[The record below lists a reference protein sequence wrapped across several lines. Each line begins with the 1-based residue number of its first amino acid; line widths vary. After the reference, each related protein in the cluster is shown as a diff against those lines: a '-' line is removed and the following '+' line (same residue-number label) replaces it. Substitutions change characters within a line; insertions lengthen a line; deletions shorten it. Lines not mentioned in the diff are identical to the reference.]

1 MYSSCKEAHIAV
13 SDKIQQINANRQQ
26 SIRPQ
31 YIDIALNEAIDVLL
45 TQKIKAYEETGRYYD
60 DLQVLKTTV
69 TSPLYLCEDEENR
82 GFTFIPANYLH
93 NVAFIADV
101 IFDKFRRYRAVK
113 NVMERLCVIDI
124 SNLYDNLPNI
134 RSFTIV
140 IDGNGFTIDYPAKI
154 YKKEGLFDYI
164 NYMLP
169 KFYNGGYNA
178 YYEYL
183 DGIHF
188 PDSLVFRFDHD
199 PNIIVANGFN
209 VNRLTKYYKAYTG
222 SYTEITS
229 DGEVGLTKATKKAGM
244 DLVSD
249 VERMD
254 LLQTY
259 HNKKNRHIHP
269 ICTLGSNRLFVD
281 MDDTFVIPKV
291 TMVYLRKPT
300 YFNIVDNVAT
310 ELPFTTEI
318 INLAVQKLLGK
329 LKDDAYQI
337 AVNENYSLK

>member
-69 TSPLYLCEDEENR
+69 TAPLCLCEDEENR

-101 IFDKFRRYRAVK
+101 IFDKFRKYRAVK
-113 NVMERLCVIDI
+113 NVMERLCVINI
-124 SNLYDNLPNI
+124 SNAYDFPNI
-134 RSFTIV
+134 SQWSIN
-140 IDGNGFTIDYPAKI
+140 IDGAGINIKYPAKI

-169 KFYNGGYNA
+169 KFYHRGLNA

-183 DGIHF
+183 DNEYY
-188 PDSLVFRFDHD
+188 PNSLIIRFDHD
-199 PNIIVANGFN
+199 PVIHINNGYN
-209 VNRLTKYYKAYTG
+209 VNRLTKYHKAYTG

-229 DGEVGLTKATKKAGM
+229 EGEVELTKATKKAGM

-259 HNKKNRHIHP
+259 HNRKNRHIHP
-269 ICTLGSNRLFVD
+269 ICTLGGNKLFVD
-281 MDDTFVIPKV
+281 MDDTFIIPKV